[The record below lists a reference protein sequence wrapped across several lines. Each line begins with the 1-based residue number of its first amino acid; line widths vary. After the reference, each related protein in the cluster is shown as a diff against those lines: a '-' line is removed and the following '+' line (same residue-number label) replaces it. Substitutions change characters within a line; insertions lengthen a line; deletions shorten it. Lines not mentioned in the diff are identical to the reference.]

1 MPGADPDGWYGLPV
15 VSSTDPLHTKDD
27 VVNVLL
33 SPSDLQKL
41 RNEITAADMPHLR
54 TDPPHDFGALNG
66 WGVHEPILPDQSAA
80 FAWDSSDWLAY
91 NLEVKKG
98 DRTSKITQ
106 KQRSCPLSFT

>member
-1 MPGADPDGWYGLPV
+1 MHVDQRHVTAISLLDGRERDYVLLHDGAGYRL
-15 VSSTDPLHTKDD
+15 SLISKDD
-27 VVNVLL
+27 VVNILL

-91 NLEVKKG
+91 N
-98 DRTSKITQ
+98 
-106 KQRSCPLSFT
+106 